1 MCSHLPNH
9 LIILSSTDRQGKN
22 ILIKLLLGTLKSSK
36 TIIYN
41 CKIPEKELKI
51 IDF

>member
-22 ILIKLLLGTLKSSK
+22 ILIKLLLG
-36 TIIYN
+36 
-41 CKIPEKELKI
+41 
-51 IDF
+51 DFKVFKDHHLQLQNT